1 MRERLYRSRSDRM
14 LFGVAGGMA
23 RYLDLDPAIVRIVWA
38 LLVLAVGLGF
48 LLYII
53 AAIVIPEEPAGYAPA
68 SNAGTGGGVSGAGSG
83 PGTAA
88 PGPGFG
94 PVSDGRAG
102 RNGNGAVLLGV
113 ALVLIGGWLL
123 LQRFIPAIPTD
134 IVWPVLLLGL
144 GAALVIG
151 AMRR

>member
-1 MRERLYRSRSDRM
+1 M

-53 AAIVIPEEPAGYAPA
+53 AAIVIPEEPAGWA
-68 SNAGTGGGVSGAGSG
+68 SANSAGAGGSGASGGSTASVA
-83 PGTAA
+83 PGTASQ
-88 PGPGFG
+88 GLGFG
-94 PVSDGRAG
+94 AFSGGRAG
-102 RNGNGAVLLGV
+102 RNGNGAVLLGI